1 VILEALILGE
11 DGSHASTAEV
21 PRRVA
26 VAFVAIAFIV
36 FWSSTTFG

>member
-1 VILEALILGE
+1 VWFAFLPWRAGLAVWESIWRA
-11 DGSHASTAEV
+11 
-21 PRRVA
+21 RRVA